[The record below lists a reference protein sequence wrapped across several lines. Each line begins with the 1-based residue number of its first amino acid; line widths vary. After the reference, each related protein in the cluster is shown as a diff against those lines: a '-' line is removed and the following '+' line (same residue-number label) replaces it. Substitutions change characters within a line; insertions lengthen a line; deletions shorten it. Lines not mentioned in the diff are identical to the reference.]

1 MNRLLTILT
10 ILILSTLSLYARTG
24 LEIDKLFTE
33 QYAADP
39 QVTETILSGNNRY
52 LKKHNLTDFSTFKA
66 PAAKYRATVEQMV
79 LTDARK
85 ATGKN
90 VRYKDGKLYYALF
103 ILSPVSV
110 NGTKLNRYIYYLNN
124 STAKGGNVMVI
135 YLEGKLSEQDVTLLL
150 QSAK

>member
-1 MNRLLTILT
+1 MLIIILLSSIS
-10 ILILSTLSLYARTG
+10 IHARTG

-52 LKKHNLTDFSTFKA
+52 LKKHNLSVFSTFKA
-66 PAAKYRATVEQMV
+66 PAAKYQAAVEQMV
-79 LTDARK
+79 LSDARK
-85 ATGKN
+85 AIGKN

-103 ILSPVSV
+103 ILSPVTS
-110 NGTKLNRYIYYLNN
+110 NGNKTNRYIYYLNN
-124 STAKGGNVMVI
+124 SSSKGGNVMVI
-135 YLEGKLSEQDVTLLL
+135 YLEGKLSDQEVSSLL